1 MIATSE
7 REAQQTP
14 VVDNAILAMLIV
26 LAGEVMFFT
35 GMISAYMVSRAG
47 FEVWPPPDQPRLSI
61 SRTALNTALLLLS
74 APTMLLAVRA
84 VGRDRRRAALMW
96 VLLTLLLGTF
106 FVIMQGLE
114 WVRLIGFGLTTTSGL
129 YGAFFYLIVGA
140 HGLHAIIGLIILFT
154 AITVGLRTASDA
166 SCRRFVR
173 VTALYWIFVVAL
185 WPILYTIVYVL

>member
-129 YGAFFYLIVGA
+129 YGAFFYLIVGC
-140 HGLHAIIGLIILFT
+140 HSLHAVVAICFLVGQYLMLLRGTLTRNALST
-154 AITVGLRTASDA
+154 ATV
-166 SCRRFVR
+166 FW
-173 VTALYWIFVVAL
+173 YFVVLL
-185 WPILYTIVYVL
+185 WPFLYFKVYL